1 MNKKSRKP
9 ACPLRSKAS
18 QRGRVICAMSG
29 GVDSSIATAILKRKG
44 YDVIGLFLNMHQNC
58 SPKDAQKVAKKLN
71 IPLKILNVRKEF
83 KKRVIDYFVE
93 ESKRGQ
99 TPNPCVECNRWI
111 KFKFL
116 MEKALEL
123 KADYIATGHYV
134 RLRRISRR
142 LTRLITAKDK
152 QKDQSYFLW
161 TLTQKQLKKILF
173 PIGDYT
179 KKEVKKMAQKWDL
192 LVFEK
197 RESQEICFIATT
209 VEKFL
214 KRVLPAE
221 APTSVGAGPIITI
234 KGEKVG
240 EHEGLAFYTIG
251 QRKGIKIGGIG
262 PFYTVDKDFKNNALI
277 VAKSEHAPE
286 LYKKEMMVEKV
297 SWISGPVAGK
307 KPKLPLRCK
316 VKIRYLH
323 PANPATIKKSE
334 KKLKVI
340 FDEPQRAITS
350 GQSAVFY
357 KRNEVLGGGI
367 IC

>member
-9 ACPLRSKAS
+9 ACPLRSEAS
-18 QRGRVICAMSG
+18 QQGRVICAMSG
-29 GVDSSIATAILKRKG
+29 GVDSSIAAAILKRKG

-83 KKRVIDYFVE
+83 KKRVVDYFVE

-123 KADYIATGHYV
+123 KADYIATGHYA
-134 RLRRISRR
+134 RIKFVNSKQIRYS
-142 LTRLITAKDK
+142 LITAKDK

-179 KKEVKKMAQKWDL
+179 KKEVRAMAQKWDL

-197 RESQEICFIATT
+197 RESQEICFIYTS
-209 VEKFL
+209 VEEFL
-214 KRVLPAE
+214 KKQIK
-221 APTSVGAGPIITI
+221 TKKGPIITI

-240 EHEGLAFYTIG
+240 EHEGLTFYTIG

-262 PFYTVDKDFKNNALI
+262 PFYVVDKDFKNNALI

-286 LYKKEMMVEKV
+286 LYKKETMVEKV
-297 SWISGPVAGK
+297 SWISG
-307 KPKLPLRCK
+307 KPKFPLKCK
-316 VKIRYLH
+316 IKIRYLT
-323 PANPATIKKSE
+323 PAVPATMFNVQS
-334 KKLKVI
+334 LKYKVL
-340 FDEPQRAITS
+340 FANRQRAVTP